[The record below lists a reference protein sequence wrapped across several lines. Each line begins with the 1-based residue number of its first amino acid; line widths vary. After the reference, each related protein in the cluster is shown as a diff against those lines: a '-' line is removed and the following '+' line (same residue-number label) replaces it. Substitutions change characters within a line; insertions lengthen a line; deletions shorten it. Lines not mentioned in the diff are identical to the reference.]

1 MTSFEKFSSI
11 SFVQRS
17 CDEKSN
23 VIDHVSVRQVFHEF
37 GQRTC
42 GLGLEISELGYEF
55 VGGFVGEGGCGW
67 IWGKGGEKVAVSWG
81 ELEFD
86 I

>member
-17 CDEKSN
+17 GDEKSN

-55 VGGFVGEGGCGW
+55 VGGFVGEGGSGW